1 MIMSTL
7 ALGLAGLGA
16 PATEAK
22 ATPGF
27 WKRFIETRQVQV
39 NRIVRARLAKL
50 SDAELAR
57 FGWSKVQIGAWRTGG
72 SRSTTATQG
81 GMVS

>member
-1 MIMSTL
+1 MSTL
-7 ALGLAGLGA
+7 ALGLAGLSA

-22 ATPGF
+22 AGPGF

-39 NRIVRARLAKL
+39 NRIVRAHLAKL

-57 FGWSKVQIGAWRTGG
+57 FGWSQVQIDAWRTGG
-72 SRSTTATQG
+72 SRSPTATQG
-81 GMVS
+81 GKVS